1 MRVRVERKK
10 KRQMTNEM
18 KILAAVVHALLAGVY
33 QNSTAIEDHKTMRS
47 HIEAAERYVS
57 EVELSINKSGEC

>member
-1 MRVRVERKK
+1 
-10 KRQMTNEM
+10 MTNEM